1 MRNPLNPAHADEMT
15 ITHLEQQASGLTLHW
30 SDGHGSFFHSV
41 WLRDCCYC
49 DLCGDSYSSKRFV
62 TPCDIPA
69 DIGIEKAGIETDGR
83 LSIRWQ
89 PDGHESS
96 YDPLWLRQNCYDE
109 DSRKARFQQPVIW
122 HSDIAVAIPSV
133 PLAAARDDEHQR
145 MALYRK
151 LRDFGF
157 VRVTDGQAAAGGVE
171 AVAKLI
177 GDLGESAYTPI
188 FDLSP
193 ASAIKTMGNTHK
205 AVAPHTDEAFRY
217 APPGINILGCVRPAA
232 VGGESIL
239 VDGFYIAERLRNEN
253 PEAFDLL
260 CRYGQSFNRIHP
272 GELDQRSRHRMI
284 TLDDRDEVIGIRV
297 HTRAAGP
304 LDLPSGLV
312 EPFYAAHRAFCEL
325 MTAPENQLQFQLQAG
340 EAIMF
345 DNHRVLHARAEF
357 QGSERFLQICN
368 VARET
373 FHERLR
379 LLAAKLDFDDEA
391 NAVLTAGVCA

>member
-1 MRNPLNPAHADEMT
+1 M
-15 ITHLEQQASGLTLHW
+15 
-30 SDGHGSFFHSV
+30 
-41 WLRDCCYC
+41 
-49 DLCGDSYSSKRFV
+49 
-62 TPCDIPA
+62 PA
-69 DIGIEKAGIETDGR
+69 DIGIEKAGIGPEGQ

-89 PDGHESS
+89 PDRHESS
-96 YDPLWLRQNCYDE
+96 YDPRWLRQNRYD
-109 DSRKARFQQPVIW
+109 DDARKARFQQPVLW
-122 HSDIAVAIPSV
+122 NSDIAAAIPSV
-133 PLAAARDDEHQR
+133 PLAAARDDEQQR
-145 MALYRK
+145 MTLYRK
-151 LRDFGF
+151 LRDFGC
-157 VRVTDGQAAAGGVE
+157 VRVTDARAEAGGVE

-193 ASAIKTMGNTHK
+193 SSAIKTMGNTHK

-239 VDGFYIAERLRNEN
+239 VDGFYIAERLKKEN
-253 PEAFDLL
+253 AEAFDLL
-260 CRYGQSFNRIHP
+260 CRYGQNFNRIHP

-284 TLDDRDEVIGIRV
+284 TLDDRGEVIGIRV

-304 LDLPSGLV
+304 LDLPTGLV

-340 EAIMF
+340 EAIIF
-345 DNHRVLHARAEF
+345 DNHRVMHARAEF
-357 QGSERFLQICN
+357 QDPTRFLQICN

-379 LLAAKLDFDDEA
+379 LLAAKLDFNDEA

>member
-1 MRNPLNPAHADEMT
+1 MVNTNSHKQSGDPDIAH
-15 ITHLEQQASGLTLHW
+15 IEQQANGLTLRW
-30 SDGHGSFFHSV
+30 SDGHRSFFHAI

-49 DLCGDSYSSKRFV
+49 NLCGDSYSSKRFV
-62 TPCDIPA
+62 TPGDIPL
-69 DIGIEKAGIETDGR
+69 DICIGNTGIDPLGR

-89 PDGHESS
+89 PDGHESC
-96 YDPLWLRQNCYDE
+96 YDPHWLRQNCYDD
-109 DSRKARFQQPVIW
+109 DSRKVRFQQPVLW
-122 HSDIAVAIPSV
+122 SSDIAAAIPSV
-133 PLAAARDDEHQR
+133 ALAAAQEDELR
-145 MALYRK
+145 RLDLYRK
-151 LRDFGF
+151 LRDFGL
-157 VRVTDGQAAAGGVE
+157 VRVTDGRAEAGGVE

-193 ASAIKTMGNTHK
+193 SSAVKTMGNTHK

-232 VGGESIL
+232 VGGESIF
-239 VDGFYIAERLRNEN
+239 VDGFYIAERLKNEN

-260 CRYGQSFNRIHP
+260 CQYGQSFNRVHP

-284 TLDDRDEVIGIRV
+284 TLDDRGEVTGIRV

-304 LDLPSGLV
+304 LDLPADLI
-312 EPFYAAHRAFCEL
+312 EPFYAAHRAFCKL

-340 EAIMF
+340 EAVMF
-345 DNHRVLHARAEF
+345 DNHRVMHARAEF
-357 QGSERFLQICN
+357 QDSERFLQICN

-379 LLAAKLDFDDEA
+379 LLAAKLDFNDEA
-391 NAVLTAGVCA
+391 NAILTAGVCS